1 VEWFPTQLT
10 TVTFRGFAGI
20 TDPGIPEA
28 LSADTQRYS
37 IRADHELL
45 RNVVLY
51 GEVGVGNYKFNASPL
66 FTAYEREDEFT
77 DVNIGG
83 TYKLNKHARVE
94 AGYAFHTRDS
104 TGLGATDLDQNVFS
118 VGLRLYP

>member
-1 VEWFPTQLT
+1 GEIAVGQVVDKRDAPGTSDAKSPSIDARVEWFPTQLT

-28 LSADTQRYS
+28 LSADSQRYS
-37 IRADHELL
+37 VRADHELL

-51 GEVGVGNYKFNASPL
+51 GEVGIGKYKFNASPL
-66 FTAYEREDEFT
+66 FPTYAREDEFT

-83 TYKLNKHARVE
+83 TYKLNKHARI
-94 AGYAFHTRDS
+94 
-104 TGLGATDLDQNVFS
+104 
-118 VGLRLYP
+118 